1 MLGLGSADQLLGLRG
16 VGLLCGMLCLLEDTF
31 TFELDGPLVTGG
43 GDACVVRGDGL
54 VGTEKLRVRPGD
66 FVL

>member
-1 MLGLGSADQLLGLRG
+1 MLGLGSSDQLFGFRG
-16 VGLLCGMLCLLEDTF
+16 VSLLCSVLCLLEDAF

-54 VGTEKLRVRPGD
+54 AGTEKLRVRPGN
-66 FVL
+66 FEL